1 MSKTT
6 ANTTRVSQRKA
17 RPLVMNT
24 ASPLTSSRNTSTSQ
38 PALPTSSM
46 SVILTITCRPCR
58 RLSQTLQVSATSL
71 LILTGGPWRL
81 ALSLRWKPSSP
92 SLQVE
97 VELWIPLKCQNSSE
111 LSFRIP
117 SWPRFLILHLLVIIR
132 MSASSCE
139 LKSKRI
145 SKAHWITF

>member
-1 MSKTT
+1 
-6 ANTTRVSQRKA
+6 
-17 RPLVMNT
+17 MNT

-46 SVILTITCRPCR
+46 SVILTITHRPCR
-58 RLSQTLQVSATSL
+58 RLSQMLPASATSL

-97 VELWIPLKCQNSSE
+97 VELWIPLKWQNSSE

-117 SWPRFLILHLLVIIR
+117 SWPRSLTLHPLVTIR
-132 MSASSCE
+132 MLVNSCE
-139 LKSKRI
+139 HKPKRI
-145 SKAHWITF
+145 LKVHWITFYSLFYSETFFRSITY